1 MQLIKNKELE
11 EKNLDFSLPSN
22 IKEEVNNK

>member
-1 MQLIKNKELE
+1 MITKVKEE

-22 IKEEVNNK
+22 IREEVNNK